1 MNLQQFFSYDNW
13 FPGFNAIIANIHQM
27 ATMTAFV
34 ILVAGLIFSIQA
46 NGIDGVLPPLF
57 RTVVLAGLISI
68 DGFAMTQIQTVSYG
82 VADSILQDPF
92 TQTFNA
98 FIATMSG
105 GGTTSS
111 PLSWLFLASNS
122 ITMAI
127 VGAICFLSGLI
138 VLPILWL
145 IYLFMEGLGRMGYA
159 FLPIFIALIGTRRFS
174 GMGTS
179 YITSLIAIHLWPVG
193 IAVVLTGTI
202 NLLNAQGGF
211 AFTQNIPLLNSGP
224 EAIKTL
230 IAAGY
235 TIVAIIAAPI
245 VTQRAV
251 TSAGQFGTQALGTM
265 FGLGQTAASA
275 GSSALAGAAASK
287 VATASATQQAAQHG
301 AIVSKL
307 DQIAMALGGGSGGDL
322 GTPNTPASD
331 SSSSPTSPPSPPS
344 TAPATASSSPIRPAG
359 SAGGTAPRPAPA
371 FAGGGGGSSTV
382 GSGWT
387 ATAGGSILTPPSYS
401 QARAQ
406 SGDMSGTTAARQL
419 LSHSTISKPVMT

>member
-122 ITMAI
+122 VTMAI

-138 VLPILWL
+138 ALPILWL

-159 FLPIFIALIGTRRFS
+159 FLPIFIALIGTRRFRAWVP
-174 GMGTS
+174 
-179 YITSLIAIHLWPVG
+179 AI
-193 IAVVLTGTI
+193 
-202 NLLNAQGGF
+202 
-211 AFTQNIPLLNSGP
+211 S
-224 EAIKTL
+224 
-230 IAAGY
+230 
-235 TIVAIIAAPI
+235 
-245 VTQRAV
+245 
-251 TSAGQFGTQALGTM
+251 
-265 FGLGQTAASA
+265 
-275 GSSALAGAAASK
+275 
-287 VATASATQQAAQHG
+287 
-301 AIVSKL
+301 
-307 DQIAMALGGGSGGDL
+307 
-322 GTPNTPASD
+322 PA
-331 SSSSPTSPPSPPS
+331 
-344 TAPATASSSPIRPAG
+344 
-359 SAGGTAPRPAPA
+359 
-371 FAGGGGGSSTV
+371 
-382 GSGWT
+382 
-387 ATAGGSILTPPSYS
+387 
-401 QARAQ
+401 
-406 SGDMSGTTAARQL
+406 
-419 LSHSTISKPVMT
+419 

>member
-13 FPGFNAIIANIHQM
+13 FPGFNAIVANIHQM
-27 ATMTAFV
+27 AAMTAFV
-34 ILVAGLIFSIQA
+34 ILVAGLVFSIQA
-46 NGIDGVLPPLF
+46 NGIEGVLSPIF
-57 RTVVLAGLISI
+57 RTVVLAGLICI
-68 DGFAMTQIQTVSYG
+68 DGYSMTQIQNVSYG

-98 FIATMSG
+98 FITNMSG
-105 GGTTSS
+105 GNVPSS

-127 VGAICFLSGLI
+127 VGAICFISGLI
-138 VLPILWL
+138 ILPILWL
-145 IYLFMEGLGRMGYA
+145 IYLFEEGLGRMGYA

-174 GMGTS
+174 GMGIS

-211 AFTQNIPLLNSGP
+211 AFVQDVPLLNSGP
-224 EAIKTL
+224 EAVKVL

-235 TIVAIIAAPI
+235 TIVAIIAAPF
-245 VTQRAV
+245 VTQKAV

-275 GSSALAGAAASK
+275 GSRALAGATASRAAAS
-287 VATASATQQAAQHG
+287 SATVQATQHS
-301 AIVSKL
+301 ALVSKL
-307 DQIAMALGGGSGGDL
+307 DQIVAALGGGSGPSL
-322 GTPNTPASD
+322 GTPNTPATD
-331 SSSSPTSPPSPPS
+331 QSSSTPAPPSPPTS
-344 TAPATASSSPIRPAG
+344 APSSSPMNRPAG
-359 SAGGTAPRPAPA
+359 STVAAPPAPA
-371 FAGGGGGSSTV
+371 SAGGSSSSI
-382 GSGWT
+382 GAGWI

-406 SGDMSGTTAARQL
+406 SGDVSGTTAARQL
-419 LSHSTISKPVMT
+419 LSQSAIPKPVLT

>member
-46 NGIDGVLPPLF
+46 NGIEGVLSPLF

-275 GSSALAGAAASK
+275 GSNALAGAAASK
-287 VATASATQQAAQHG
+287 AATASATQQAAQHG

-307 DQIAMALGGGSGGDL
+307 DQIATALGGGSGGGL

-331 SSSSPTSPPSPPS
+331 SSSFPPSPPS
-344 TAPATASSSPIRPAG
+344 TAPATASSPSSMPAG

-371 FAGGGGGSSTV
+371 FAGGAGAGGSSTV

-419 LSHSTISKPVMT
+419 LSQSTISKPVMT

>member
-1 MNLQQFFSYDNW
+1 MNIQQFFSYDNW

-46 NGIDGVLPPLF
+46 NGIEGVLSPFF
-57 RTVVLAGLISI
+57 RTVVLVGLISI
-68 DGFAMTQIQTVSYG
+68 DGYAMTQIQTVSYG

-98 FIATMSG
+98 FMTNMSG
-105 GGTTSS
+105 GTSTASS

-122 ITMAI
+122 VTMAI
-127 VGAICFLSGLI
+127 VGAICFISGLI

-159 FLPIFIALIGTRRFS
+159 FLPIFIALIGTKRFS

-211 AFTQNIPLLNSGP
+211 AFVQNVPLLNSAP
-224 EAIKTL
+224 EAVKTL

-235 TIVAIIAAPI
+235 TIIAVIAAPI
-245 VTQRAV
+245 VTQKAV

-287 VATASATQQAAQHG
+287 GAAASAGQQASQHT
-301 AIVSKL
+301 ALVSKL
-307 DQIAMALGGGSGGDL
+307 DQIATALGGNSGGGL
-322 GTPNTPASD
+322 GTPNTPASNPASSNAPA
-331 SSSSPTSPPSPPS
+331 SSSSQ
-344 TAPATASSSPIRPAG
+344 PAG
-359 SAGGTAPRPAPA
+359 SAGAPRPAPA
-371 FAGGGGGSSTV
+371 FAGGIGGGGSSTM

-387 ATAGGSILTPPSYS
+387 ASAGGSILSPPSYS

-406 SGDMSGTTAARQL
+406 TGDMSGSKAASQL
-419 LSHSTISKPVMT
+419 VAKSVIPKPVMT

>member
-46 NGIDGVLPPLF
+46 NGIEGVLSPFF
-57 RTVVLAGLISI
+57 RTVVLVGLISI
-68 DGFAMTQIQTVSYG
+68 DGYAMTQIQTVSYG

-98 FIATMSG
+98 FMTNMSG
-105 GGTTSS
+105 GGTTASS

-122 ITMAI
+122 VTMAI

-159 FLPIFIALIGTRRFS
+159 FLPIFIALIGTKRFS

-224 EAIKTL
+224 QAIKVL

-235 TIVAIIAAPI
+235 TIIAVIAAPI
-245 VTQRAV
+245 VTQKAV

-287 VATASATQQAAQHG
+287 GAAASAGQQASQHT
-301 AIVSKL
+301 ALVSKL
-307 DQIAMALGGGSGGDL
+307 DQIATALGSNSGGGL
-322 GTPNTPASD
+322 GTPNTPAS
-331 SSSSPTSPPSPPS
+331 S
-344 TAPATASSSPIRPAG
+344 TASSNAPAPSSSNPAG
-359 SAGGTAPRPAPA
+359 SAGGIASRPAPA
-371 FAGGGGGSSTV
+371 FAGGTSGGGSTSV

-387 ATAGGSILTPPSYS
+387 TSAGGSILSPPSYS

-406 SGDMSGTTAARQL
+406 TGDMSGSKAASQL
-419 LSHSTISKPVMT
+419 VAKSVIPKPVMT

>member
-13 FPGFNAIIANIHQM
+13 FPGFNAIVANIHGM

-34 ILVAGLIFSIQA
+34 ILVAGLVFSVQSG
-46 NGIDGVLPPLF
+46 GIEGVLSPLL
-57 RTVVLAGLISI
+57 RTVVLAGLICI
-68 DGFAMTQIQTVSYG
+68 DGYTMTQIQTVSYG

-98 FIATMSG
+98 FITNMSG
-105 GGTTSS
+105 GTTTGSG

-122 ITMAI
+122 VTIAI
-127 VGAICFLSGLI
+127 VGAICFVAGLI

-145 IYLFMEGLGRMGYA
+145 IYLFEEGLGRMGYA

-179 YITSLIAIHLWPVG
+179 YITSLIAIHLWPIG
-193 IAVVLTGTI
+193 LAVVLTGTI

-211 AFTQNIPLLNSGP
+211 AFTQNIPLLNSAP
-224 EAIKTL
+224 EAVKTL

-235 TIVAIIAAPI
+235 TIIAVIAAPI
-245 VTQRAV
+245 ITQKAV
-251 TSAGQFGTQALGTM
+251 TSGGQIGTQALGTM

-275 GSSALAGAAASK
+275 GSRALAGAAASSA
-287 VATASATQQAAQHG
+287 ATASASQQASQNSAL
-301 AIVSKL
+301 VSKL
-307 DQIAMALGGGSGGDL
+307 DQIVAALGGNSGGGL
-322 GTPNTPASD
+322 GTPNTPATD
-331 SSSSPTSPPSPPS
+331 PSSSTSTPPPPS
-344 TAPATASSSPIRPAG
+344 TPSTALSPLSKPAG
-359 SAGGTAPRPAPA
+359 SAGGTAPA
-371 FAGGGGGSSTV
+371 FAGGVGGGGSSTV

-387 ATAGGSILTPPSYS
+387 ATEGGSILTPPSYS

-406 SGDMSGTTAARQL
+406 SGDMSGTSAARQL
-419 LSHSTISKPVMT
+419 LSQSTVPKPVMT

>member
-1 MNLQQFFSYDNW
+1 VNLQQFFSYDNW

-34 ILVAGLIFSIQA
+34 ILVAGLVFSIQA
-46 NGIDGVLPPLF
+46 NGIEGVLSPFF
-57 RTVVLAGLISI
+57 RTVVLVGLICI
-68 DGFAMTQIQTVSYG
+68 DGYAMTQIQTVSYG

-98 FIATMSG
+98 FIANMSG
-105 GGTTSS
+105 GTTTSS

-122 ITMAI
+122 VTMAI

-145 IYLFMEGLGRMGYA
+145 IYLFMEGLSRMGYA
-159 FLPIFIALIGTRRFS
+159 FLPIFIALIGTKRFS

-235 TIVAIIAAPI
+235 TIVAVVAAPI
-245 VTQRAV
+245 VTQKAV
-251 TSAGQFGTQALGTM
+251 TSAGQFGTQAFGTM

-287 VATASATQQAAQHG
+287 GAAANASQQASQHT

-307 DQIAMALGGGSGGDL
+307 DQIATALGGTSGGGL
-322 GTPNTPASD
+322 GTPNTPASNP
-331 SSSSPTSPPSPPS
+331 SSSN
-344 TAPATASSSPIRPAG
+344 APASASSIPAG
-359 SAGGTAPRPAPA
+359 SAGAPRPAPA
-371 FAGGGGGSSTV
+371 FAGGTGGGGSSTV
-382 GSGWT
+382 GAGWT
-387 ATAGGSILTPPSYS
+387 ATAGGSILSPPSYS

-406 SGDMSGTTAARQL
+406 TGDMSGSKAASQL
-419 LSHSTISKPVMT
+419 VAKSVIPKPVMT

>member
-1 MNLQQFFSYDNW
+1 
-13 FPGFNAIIANIHQM
+13 
-27 ATMTAFV
+27 
-34 ILVAGLIFSIQA
+34 
-46 NGIDGVLPPLF
+46 
-57 RTVVLAGLISI
+57 
-68 DGFAMTQIQTVSYG
+68 
-82 VADSILQDPF
+82 
-92 TQTFNA
+92 
-98 FIATMSG
+98 MSG

-275 GSSALAGAAASK
+275 GSNALAGAAASK
-287 VATASATQQAAQHG
+287 
-301 AIVSKL
+301 L
-307 DQIAMALGGGSGGDL
+307 
-322 GTPNTPASD
+322 P
-331 SSSSPTSPPSPPS
+331 
-344 TAPATASSSPIRPAG
+344 
-359 SAGGTAPRPAPA
+359 
-371 FAGGGGGSSTV
+371 
-382 GSGWT
+382 
-387 ATAGGSILTPPSYS
+387 
-401 QARAQ
+401 
-406 SGDMSGTTAARQL
+406 
-419 LSHSTISKPVMT
+419 

>member
-34 ILVAGLIFSIQA
+34 ILIAGLIFSIQA
-46 NGIDGVLPPLF
+46 NGIEGVLSPFF
-57 RTVVLAGLISI
+57 RTVVLVGLISI
-68 DGFAMTQIQTVSYG
+68 DGYAMTQIQTASYG

-98 FIATMSG
+98 FIANMSG
-105 GGTTSS
+105 GSTTSSS

-122 ITMAI
+122 VTMAI

-159 FLPIFIALIGTRRFS
+159 FLPIFIALIGTKRFS

-224 EAIKTL
+224 EAVKTL

-235 TIVAIIAAPI
+235 TIIAVIAAPI
-245 VTQRAV
+245 VTQKAV
-251 TSAGQFGTQALGTM
+251 TSGGQFGTQAFATM
-265 FGLGQTAASA
+265 FGLGQTAASVGA
-275 GSSALAGAAASK
+275 SALTGGAASPVAAAS
-287 VATASATQQAAQHG
+287 AAQQTSQHT
-301 AIVSKL
+301 ALVSKL
-307 DQIAMALGGGSGGDL
+307 DQIVTTLAGNNGGGL
-322 GTPNTPASD
+322 GTPNTPASNP
-331 SSSSPTSPPSPPS
+331 SSSN
-344 TAPATASSSPIRPAG
+344 APAPASSNPAG
-359 SAGGTAPRPAPA
+359 SAGAPRPAPA
-371 FAGGGGGSSTV
+371 FAGGAGGGGSSTV
-382 GSGWT
+382 GAGWT
-387 ATAGGSILTPPSYS
+387 ATAGGSILSPPSYS

-406 SGDMSGTTAARQL
+406 TGDMSGSKAASQL
-419 LSHSTISKPVMT
+419 VAQSVIPKPVMT

>member
-1 MNLQQFFSYDNW
+1 
-13 FPGFNAIIANIHQM
+13 
-27 ATMTAFV
+27 
-34 ILVAGLIFSIQA
+34 
-46 NGIDGVLPPLF
+46 
-57 RTVVLAGLISI
+57 
-68 DGFAMTQIQTVSYG
+68 
-82 VADSILQDPF
+82 
-92 TQTFNA
+92 
-98 FIATMSG
+98 
-105 GGTTSS
+105 
-111 PLSWLFLASNS
+111 
-122 ITMAI
+122 
-127 VGAICFLSGLI
+127 
-138 VLPILWL
+138 
-145 IYLFMEGLGRMGYA
+145 LGRMGYA

-275 GSSALAGAAASK
+275 GSNAFAGAAASK
-287 VATASATQQAAQHG
+287 AATASATQQAAQHG

-307 DQIAMALGGGSGGDL
+307 DQIATALGGSSGGGL

-331 SSSSPTSPPSPPS
+331 SSSSPPSPPS
-344 TAPATASSSPIRPAG
+344 TAPATASSPSSRPAG

-371 FAGGGGGSSTV
+371 FAGGAGGGGSSTV

-419 LSHSTISKPVMT
+419 LSQSTISKPVMT

>member
-34 ILVAGLIFSIQA
+34 ILVASLVFGVQSG
-46 NGIDGVLPPLF
+46 GIEGILSPLLRVVL
-57 RTVVLAGLISI
+57 LAGLICI
-68 DGFAMTQIQTVSYG
+68 DGYSMTQIQNVSYG

-98 FIATMSG
+98 FITNMSG
-105 GGTTSS
+105 GTTTGSG

-122 ITMAI
+122 ITIAI
-127 VGAICFLSGLI
+127 VGAICFIAGLI

-145 IYLFMEGLGRMGYA
+145 IYLFEEGLGRMGYA
-159 FLPIFIALIGTRRFS
+159 FLPIFIAMIGTRRFS
-174 GMGTS
+174 GMGTN
-179 YITSLIAIHLWPVG
+179 YLISLIAIHLWPIG

-211 AFTQNIPLLNSGP
+211 AFVQNVPLLNSAP
-224 EAIKTL
+224 EAVKTL

-235 TIVAIIAAPI
+235 TISAVIAAPI
-245 VTQRAV
+245 ITQKAV
-251 TSAGQFGTQALGTM
+251 TSGGQIGTQALGTM
-265 FGLGQTAASA
+265 FGLGQTAASS
-275 GSSALAGAAASK
+275 GSRALAGAAAGRA
-287 VATASATQQAAQHG
+287 ATSSATVQATQHS
-301 AIVSKL
+301 ALVSKL
-307 DQIAMALGGGSGGDL
+307 DQIVAALGGGSGVGL

-331 SSSSPTSPPSPPS
+331 PSSSAMTSPSLPTPATSSSPLSRSAGSTVAAPPAPASTGGSSSS
-344 TAPATASSSPIRPAG
+344 IGAG
-359 SAGGTAPRPAPA
+359 
-371 FAGGGGGSSTV
+371 
-382 GSGWT
+382 WI

-419 LSHSTISKPVMT
+419 LSQSAIPKPVLT

>member
-34 ILVAGLIFSIQA
+34 ILIAGLIFSIQA
-46 NGIDGVLPPLF
+46 NGIEGVLSPFF
-57 RTVVLAGLISI
+57 RTVVLVGLISI
-68 DGFAMTQIQTVSYG
+68 DGYAMTQIQTASYG

-98 FIATMSG
+98 FIANMSG
-105 GGTTSS
+105 GGATSSS

-122 ITMAI
+122 VTMAI

-145 IYLFMEGLGRMGYA
+145 IYLFMEGLSRMGYA
-159 FLPIFIALIGTRRFS
+159 FLPIFIALIGTKRFS

-230 IAAGY
+230 LAAGY
-235 TIVAIIAAPI
+235 TIIAVIAAPI
-245 VTQRAV
+245 VTQKAV
-251 TSAGQFGTQALGTM
+251 TSGGQFGTQAFATM
-265 FGLGQTAASA
+265 FGLGQTAASVGA
-275 GSSALAGAAASK
+275 SALTGGAASPAAAAS
-287 VATASATQQAAQHG
+287 AAQQTSEHT
-301 AIVSKL
+301 ALVSKL
-307 DQIAMALGGGSGGDL
+307 DQIVTTLAGNNGAGL

-331 SSSSPTSPPSPPS
+331 PSSSSPPPAS
-344 TAPATASSSPIRPAG
+344 ATASFPSSNSAG
-359 SAGGTAPRPAPA
+359 SAGASRSAPA
-371 FAGGGGGSSTV
+371 FAGGAGGGV

-406 SGDMSGTTAARQL
+406 TGDMSGSKAASQL
-419 LSHSTISKPVMT
+419 VAQSVIPKPVMT

>member
-1 MNLQQFFSYDNW
+1 MNLQHFFSYDNW

-46 NGIDGVLPPLF
+46 NGIEGVLSPLF

-92 TQTFNA
+92 TQAFNA

-122 ITMAI
+122 VTMAI

-275 GSSALAGAAASK
+275 GSNALAGAAASK
-287 VATASATQQAAQHG
+287 AATASATQQAAQHG

-307 DQIAMALGGGSGGDL
+307 DQIATSLGGGSEAGL

-331 SSSSPTSPPSPPS
+331 SSSSPPSPPS
-344 TAPATASSSPIRPAG
+344 TAPATASSPSSRSAASASGTPSRPA
-359 SAGGTAPRPAPA
+359 AA
-371 FAGGGGGSSTV
+371 FAGGAGGGGSSTV

-419 LSHSTISKPVMT
+419 LSQSTISKPVMT

>member
-13 FPGFNAIIANIHQM
+13 FPGFNAIVANIHQM
-27 ATMTAFV
+27 AAMTAFV
-34 ILVAGLIFSIQA
+34 ILVAGLVFSIQA
-46 NGIDGVLPPLF
+46 NGIEGVLSPIF
-57 RTVVLAGLISI
+57 RTVVLAGLICI
-68 DGFAMTQIQTVSYG
+68 DGYSMTQIQNVSYG

-98 FIATMSG
+98 FITNMSG
-105 GGTTSS
+105 GNAPSS

-127 VGAICFLSGLI
+127 VGAICFISGLI
-138 VLPILWL
+138 ILPILWL
-145 IYLFMEGLGRMGYA
+145 IYLFEEGLGRMGYA

-174 GMGTS
+174 GMGIS

-211 AFTQNIPLLNSGP
+211 AFVQDVPLLNSGP
-224 EAIKTL
+224 EAVKVL

-235 TIVAIIAAPI
+235 TIVAIIAAPF
-245 VTQRAV
+245 VTQKAV

-275 GSSALAGAAASK
+275 GSRALAGATASRAAAS
-287 VATASATQQAAQHG
+287 SATVQATQHS
-301 AIVSKL
+301 ALVSKL
-307 DQIAMALGGGSGGDL
+307 DQIVAALSGGSGPGL
-322 GTPNTPASD
+322 GTPNAPAPDPSSSTPA
-331 SSSSPTSPPSPPS
+331 PPSPPTPAPPSPPLSRSAGS
-344 TAPATASSSPIRPAG
+344 TVAAPPAPA
-359 SAGGTAPRPAPA
+359 SAGGSSSAIG
-371 FAGGGGGSSTV
+371 AG
-382 GSGWT
+382 WI

-419 LSHSTISKPVMT
+419 LSQSAIPKPVLT